1 MWNTKV
7 QIRTLKLQE
16 GVFISVLLVFNHFIL
31 CSFKYFPPKCIILCN
46 LIIKRFLYCNY
57 SYFYI
62 RSSMNLHSI
71 SASRMLLRSN
81 VMIWKYMYNA
91 LFLFKFTYVCCLFC
105 MCVCVCV
112 LYVCMYV
119 CVCSWNW
126 SRYIYLWIVYI
137 QDPILIKKK
146 GNIVCGN
153 NHKNVVISSHIQ

>member
-46 LIIKRFLYCNY
+46 LIIKRLLYCNY

-62 RSSMNLHSI
+62 RSCMNLHSI

-81 VMIWKYMYNA
+81 VMIWKYNA
-91 LFLFKFTYVCCLFC
+91 LFLFKITYVCCLFC

-126 SRYIYLWIVYI
+126 SCYIYLWIVYI